1 MALGSCVF
9 VAKALSKDRLFAQSE
24 ELLRRGSA
32 RGAALPLLVLVNQG
46 AGAKLGAVVAEALS
60 QRSADVAAAG
70 GTMRVVDVAN
80 TAPREALRAFASEHA
95 AYRVLVCGGD
105 GTVTWVLAAI
115 EELLAEAGG
124 EGAGSEAADAAV
136 GGGWAEAPY
145 RPAVGILPLGTGND
159 LARVLGWGK
168 SFRRERMLSQL
179 AKLDRSRIA
188 ALDRWQMRGSLPE
201 GRAETRLCN
210 YCSIG
215 VDAKAALLWARLSEA
230 RPELFKL
237 RLLNKLWYIICGTPE
252 FALHSFS
259 DLNERVF
266 LECDGEKIPL
276 PPNLEGLMVLN
287 TPSYGG
293 GSDLWDEQRK
303 APLSSRLRH
312 MHGEA
317 QPIAMDDGL
326 LEVVGVTDVVH
337 LALTLGGLSNGVR
350 ICQGRT
356 MRLHAPGG
364 GVPLQVDGEPFNQ
377 ESSGPAFSTE
387 SCEPFDFTL
396 ERQDSALMLAAP
408 QSSGPEAGA
417 AELAIE
423 RGVASGTVSVAQRDA
438 LLRDMAS

>member
-1 MALGSCVF
+1 MPQSPLQPDPSAL
-9 VAKALSKDRLFAQSE
+9 E
-24 ELLRRGSA
+24 
-32 RGAALPLLVLVNQG
+32 
-46 AGAKLGAVVAEALS
+46 AKLC
-60 QRSADVAAAG
+60 
-70 GTMRVVDVAN
+70 
-80 TAPREALRAFASEHA
+80 P
-95 AYRVLVCGGD
+95 VL
-105 GTVTWVLAAI
+105 TH
-115 EELLAEAGG
+115 
-124 EGAGSEAADAAV
+124 
-136 GGGWAEAPY
+136 
-145 RPAVGILPLGTGND
+145 R
-159 LARVLGWGK
+159 
-168 SFRRERMLSQL
+168 
-179 AKLDRSRIA
+179 
-188 ALDRWQMRGSLPE
+188 
-201 GRAETRLCN
+201 
-210 YCSIG
+210 
-215 VDAKAALLWARLSEA
+215 
-230 RPELFKL
+230 
-237 RLLNKLWYIICGTPE
+237 
-252 FALHSFS
+252 
-259 DLNERVF
+259 NERVF

-408 QSSGPEAGA
+408 QSSGPEAGGGGA
-417 AELAIE
+417 
-423 RGVASGTVSVAQRDA
+423 RH
-438 LLRDMAS
+438 